1 MPGSFMASGGKRNWQ
16 KVLSGRQYQ
25 DGRWTSGVGKAVH
38 SLHGV
43 PACLSPGGDTVW
55 KNDMEE
61 GAVPVDRLLIGYR
74 DINLS
79 FNRAFST
86 SSRRLRAIGILCI
99 PMMSIF
105 PSMACILL
113 VCTM

>member
-1 MPGSFMASGGKRNWQ
+1 MQ

-55 KNDMEE
+55 KNDTEE

-74 DINLS
+74 Y
-79 FNRAFST
+79 
-86 SSRRLRAIGILCI
+86 
-99 PMMSIF
+99 
-105 PSMACILL
+105 L
-113 VCTM
+113 VCPYDEHIPFYGLYFACLHNVGAVYLYKQVVGQKFQ